1 MHDFCILS
9 DEVEGSHPGSSSFF
23 VGHTRQLE
31 TKTFGRTNDVER
43 ENAKNAGAATKDGRT
58 GRRTWREDVKNDS
71 VRKNRKIRLNGNRR
85 LEGEMERKINVPT
98 CVI

>member
-1 MHDFCILS
+1 M

-43 ENAKNAGAATKDGRT
+43 ENAKAGAATKDGRT
-58 GRRTWREDVKNDS
+58 GRRTWREDVKKAFGSSNGS
-71 VRKNRKIRLNGNRR
+71 FRRRLNG
-85 LEGEMERKINVPT
+85 
-98 CVI
+98 